1 MRGMQLELGEL
12 SSLRIFANLIIRE
25 VVDSPLLDRLFLQ
38 VYIASLML
46 RKSDDQGD
54 NRYVGHHTLKI

>member
-12 SSLRIFANLIIRE
+12 SSLRIFADLIIRE
-25 VVDSPLLDRLFLQ
+25 VVDPPLLDRPFLQ

-46 RKSDDQGD
+46 RKLDDQGD
-54 NRYVGHHTLKI
+54 NKYVSHHTLKI